1 MVGRDLQSRFIL
13 EEKYRPTTLKDII
26 LPNRYVPIIDGM
38 VKDGIIPHLLLSG
51 TRGCGKT
58 SLAYVLANET
68 NASLLYI
75 NASLDRTKDVME
87 NKVEKFCSKVSV
99 GDKKYKIIL
108 LDEIDNPYAK
118 DFRKSLLSPIEK
130 YGENTRFVLTC
141 NQKYVL
147 DRALISRCSEI
158 DFVFVKNQETKSCKL
173 KFINR
178 LEMILNNEGIEY
190 DIKAIA
196 YLVEKKFPDMRKV
209 INTINLLSKGGKID
223 QERIDIALYA
233 DIDRFFNIIK
243 SKDFEALKHY
253 TQSLNMSPEDF
264 YSMVYANIE
273 SHIVVDDI
281 PNALIKTYNYL
292 KDLNGIADSFVSIN
306 TFGLDL
312 MTSVRLK

>member
-1 MVGRDLQSRFIL
+1 MVGREIQSRYIL
-13 EEKYRPTTLKDII
+13 EEKYRPVTYHDII
-26 LPNRYVPIIDGM
+26 LPIRYTPIVEGM
-38 VKDGIIPHLLLSG
+38 IKDGIIPHLLLSG

-75 NASLDRTKDVME
+75 NASLDRTTDVMK
-87 NKVEKFCSKVSV
+87 NKVEKFCSKVAV
-99 GDKKYKIIL
+99 GNKKYKIIL

-130 YGENTRFVLTC
+130 YGENTRFILTC

-158 DFVFVKNQETKSCKL
+158 DFVFIKNQDTKICKM

-178 LEMILNNEGIEY
+178 LEMILSNEKIEY
-190 DIKAIA
+190 DTRAIA
-196 YLVEKKFPDMRKV
+196 YLVERKFPDMRKV
-209 INTINLLSKGGKID
+209 INIINLLSKGGKID

-243 SKDFEALKHY
+243 SKDFEALKQY

-264 YSMVYANIE
+264 YSMVYSNIE
-273 SHIVVDDI
+273 SSVVSEDI
-281 PNALIKTYNYL
+281 PSALIKTYSYL
-292 KDLNGIADSFVSIN
+292 KDLNLIADSFISIN

-312 MTSVRLK
+312 MSSVRLK